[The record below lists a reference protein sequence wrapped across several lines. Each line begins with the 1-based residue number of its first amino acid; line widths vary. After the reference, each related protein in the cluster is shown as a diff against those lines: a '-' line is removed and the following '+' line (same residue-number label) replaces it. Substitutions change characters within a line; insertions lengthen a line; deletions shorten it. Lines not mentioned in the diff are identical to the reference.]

1 MSPKICPRCFLPYEE
16 TDNFC
21 RRCGK
26 SLKPG
31 SGFLCSHTGIIL
43 LILVLGPFALPV
55 VWSSK
60 LIGTV
65 AKWIYTIVLVLIGI
79 YLIQACVAAFEL
91 VQDVSRSLVSPT
103 F

>member
-1 MSPKICPRCFLPYEE
+1 MSPKICPKCYQPCDE

-31 SGFLCSHTGIIL
+31 SGFFCSHTGIIL
-43 LILVLGPFALPV
+43 LTLVLGPFALPA

-60 LIGTV
+60 IIGLT
-65 AKWIYTIVLVLIGI
+65 AKWVYTVILVLIGL
-79 YLIQACVAAFEL
+79 YLIHVCVAMFQL
-91 VQDVSRSLVSPT
+91 VQDLSQSLIVPA